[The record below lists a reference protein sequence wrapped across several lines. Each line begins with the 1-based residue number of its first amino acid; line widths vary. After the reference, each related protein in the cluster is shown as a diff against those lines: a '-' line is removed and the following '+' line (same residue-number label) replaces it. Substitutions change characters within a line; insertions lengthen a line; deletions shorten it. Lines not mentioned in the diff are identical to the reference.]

1 MTSKGDLFYFTEKVD
16 NTVEVVEVIVE
27 SVDEN
32 LKDWDIIH
40 VNKEYIVPPIN
51 SFLTAEPNTTESCN
65 MEDNKAFIKKN
76 F

>member
-32 LKDWDIIH
+32 LKDM
-40 VNKEYIVPPIN
+40 
-51 SFLTAEPNTTESCN
+51 L
-65 MEDNKAFIKKN
+65 IKN
-76 F
+76 ILFPL